1 MNLIR
6 LFCGSLIGLP
16 FSVLAAAGKVDTPI
30 AGQIFQV
37 IFALLLVLAIIVGA
51 AWAMRR
57 FSLVPGGV
65 NSQMRVVSGVMVG
78 TRERVVIVEVRDTWL
93 VLGVTSE
100 QVNVLHTLE
109 KPLDIPEVKPAA
121 PQFAEW
127 LQKAVAKR
135 KEKHE

>member
-1 MNLIR
+1 MILIR

-16 FSVLAAAGKVDTPI
+16 LSVLAAAGKVDTPV
-30 AGQIFQV
+30 AGQVFQV
-37 IFALLLVLAIIVGA
+37 IFALLLVLGVIVGA

-57 FSLVPGGV
+57 FSLVPGGA

-100 QVNVLHTLE
+100 QVNLLHSLE
-109 KPLDIPEVKPAA
+109 KPLDVPETKPNT

-127 LQKAVAKR
+127 LQKAMAKR
-135 KEKHE
+135 KEMK

>member
-1 MNLIR
+1 MNFIR

-16 FSVLAAAGKVDTPI
+16 FSVLAATTQTDT
-30 AGQIFQV
+30 AVVGQIFQV
-37 IFALLLVLAIIVGA
+37 IFALIFVLAIIIGA

-57 FSLVPGGV
+57 FSLVPGGA

-100 QVNVLHTLE
+100 QVNLLHSLD
-109 KPLDIPEVKPAA
+109 KPLDAPDSKPAS

-127 LQKAVAKR
+127 LQKAMAKR
-135 KEKHE
+135 KSNQ

>member
-1 MNLIR
+1 MILIR

-16 FSVLAAAGKVDTPI
+16 LSVLAAAGKADTPVV
-30 AGQIFQV
+30 GQIFQV
-37 IFALLLVLAIIVGA
+37 IFALLLVLAVIVGA

-57 FSLVPGGV
+57 FSLVPGGT

-78 TRERVVIVEVRDTWL
+78 SRERVVIVEVRDTWL

-100 QVNVLHTLE
+100 QVNLLHSLD
-109 KPLDIPEVKPAA
+109 KPLDVPETKSST

-127 LQKAVAKR
+127 LQKAMAKR
-135 KEKHE
+135 KETK

>member
-6 LFCGSLIGLP
+6 LICGSLIGLP
-16 FSVLAAAGKVDTPI
+16 FSVLASVGKVDTPI

-57 FSLVPGGV
+57 FSLVPGGA

-100 QVNVLHTLE
+100 QVNVLHSLE
-109 KPLDIPEVKPAA
+109 KPLDAQEAKPVA

-127 LQKAVAKR
+127 LQKAMAKR
-135 KEKHE
+135 KETK

>member
-6 LFCGSLIGLP
+6 LFCGSLFGLP
-16 FSVLAAAGKVDTPI
+16 FSVLAATAKADSPV

-57 FSLVPGGV
+57 FSLVPGGA
-65 NSQMRVVSGVMVG
+65 NAQMRVVSGVMVG

-100 QVNVLHTLE
+100 QVNLLHSLD
-109 KPLDIPEVKPAA
+109 KPLDAPEMKPTP

-127 LQKAVAKR
+127 LQKAMAKR
-135 KEKHE
+135 KTIK